1 MPYRRFGFDD
11 AGFGFDQF
19 PFDST
24 LAYHE
29 IQAGK
34 TLPAFFASATVQS
47 RTPARAEVTA
57 TTTFAAPSATA
68 AVQSRTPARAEVTA
82 TTTFAASSAATSLV
96 RTKRLEAEC
105 ADIPMG
111 VPDSHDATSIL
122 FQSVFPFVPTSFVVG
137 GGSTRLIQLAF
148 NSANGLSN
156 FETIGPDLIS
166 EWEQSPAAI
175 HLIAGNGAVAL
186 GGPDAL
192 DNTADDDS
200 APYAWSMGT
209 QDRADLAAWL
219 ATYAGDAVTLR
230 ICGATTNYLK
240 VAASRTLP
248 ATVSTVALSKTS
260 VVVRQALQCSV
271 AYVAAGYTAALQTR
285 TPARHVITASRS
297 SPAVSATTTLNHH
310 EQLTGDKTLPVL
322 AGTVALQT
330 RAPARRVVAVSR
342 TFPAPIAT
350 VAVLSESPLTASA
363 GYGNITTAATVLTRA
378 PARLSIAADRAFGAF
393 TSALDLL
400 KLEPRLTLADFNAGN
415 LRVDALAL
423 ITRRG
428 TGSVLWNRA
437 GSRFGGSDTLD
448 DGEINIGNPDTPITR
463 IRHTSATRLQLNDDG
478 GITLSTYFGAS
489 GDGFESTIWFQ
500 TIDGVASFTTDGNI
514 ATPGP
519 GGGYIW
525 FAIPAD
531 VNALLADVA
540 VTDHFIFAI
549 TRPALVFAV
558 TAAGRFN
565 PVVGT
570 VSVQQRNAARH
581 VITPSSAFGAFAGT
595 VAVAKRRTDEI
606 LTAAT
611 RYQAAA
617 PYTAVVNK
625 RVFIEELTAA
635 RTFPDPT
642 FNLFVQRRQGI
653 FIPIGA
659 VAAFDPH
666 VVETAALLQREA
678 ARRAV
683 TAGEIYAAATLSV
696 SLLSRLAQRREL
708 TAART
713 FPAFAG
719 DAATLKQK
727 PLIAV
732 ATFPA
737 LLGAVDL
744 LSLLADRHVITA
756 ARAFPPLANATATL
770 DTRRPIRKALTA
782 ATAYG
787 APAYAAA
794 LEKRIPLTA
803 AATRAAI
810 AAAAAVL
817 SATPKREPLELAP
830 YQTVAAAYAAAV
842 LQRIALRHVLRPS
855 RDVTPPSYTT
865 SINTKIPLQA
875 AVGYA
880 AYTTALT
887 LSQTAPLRTP
897 LRFVGY
903 RAFGFDSAGVGFD
916 QAPFSPVPVGS
927 VPFTGTVAVLQR
939 IAVRHTMR
947 AGGFY
952 GATTFTAALGKRIPL
967 TAVRAFVAASP
978 TASVQTRVAAR
989 VELQADSTYG
999 AVAASADLLQRTAG
1013 RIPLTAARI
1022 ALALSSTVRV
1032 DTLEPARNAVTA
1044 ATTYAAH
1051 TTALDLLQRIANR
1064 IPITADSTFPAISGA
1079 AEMSKRIPLPAS
1091 VAYGAASS
1099 TVALQKLTIMQKA
1112 VAGATTYGIA
1122 TYTAALQQRTSL
1134 RRPLLVDA
1142 TLPAYV
1148 SALGLRKRIPL
1159 TASATHAALLAAA
1172 AILIRIPDRF
1182 QVEPERQFPEFVG
1195 ILFMS
1200 KTTSMQ
1206 KAVLADR
1213 SFFATTHTASVL
1225 KRAPVRHVVTA
1236 AALLP
1241 FQRGQAAVLTR
1252 TPIPGILNL
1261 DANATYNAI
1270 VAATTLELRRAVG
1283 KALTAG
1289 ETFPPAVYS
1298 AHLDKG
1304 AAMPPDIVM
1313 GLMLVLAG
1321 YDNLRIMWVQP
1332 GLGTGILLNYEFE
1345 LDGSGVWTSTTSAAA
1360 EYTIAGLQPDTAY
1373 AISVRAVS
1381 NVGRGPGSATLMTR
1395 TLPITIPSVPLD
1407 LRAMPPGGERIDLS
1421 WHLPITDGGSPIT
1434 NYEIRVA
1441 GPDGVEYPVEST
1453 GNAGLAYRASGLALY
1468 QRYGFQVRAV
1478 NSMGRS
1484 DYTGIVYATPVILP
1498 AVLPRVGQRIPL
1510 LDLDRQSLILRLAS
1524 RDTRLRVWYQ
1534 PSDSAWYAS
1543 LESPANS
1550 PAITSRKITT
1560 GTGLLDNLPDVLPG
1574 NFVCRA
1580 IDDDSTASEPARD
1593 AWRRQTHGLFYV
1605 EA

>member
-34 TLPAFFASATVQS
+34 TLPAFFASATVLS
-47 RTPARAEVTA
+47 RLYEIQAGKTLPVLSA
-57 TTTFAAPSATA
+57 SATL
-68 AVQSRTPARAEVTA
+68 RTRRDEQQ
-82 TTTFAASSAATSLV
+82 
-96 RTKRLEAEC
+96 C

-148 NSANGLSN
+148 DSANGLAN

-240 VAASRTLP
+240 VSASRTLP

-297 SPAVSATTTLNHH
+297 FPAAAATTTLNHH

-330 RAPARRVVAVSR
+330 RAPARRVVAASR

-350 VAVLSESPLTASA
+350 AAVLSESPLTASV

-378 PARLSIAADRAFGAF
+378 PARKLLTADRAFGAF

-437 GSRFGGSDTLD
+437 GSRFGGNDTLD

-500 TIDGVASFTTDGNI
+500 TIDGVASFTTAGNI

-581 VITPSSAFGAFAGT
+581 VITPAATFGAFAGT

-708 TAART
+708 TAAWT

-732 ATFPA
+732 VTFPA

-756 ARAFPPLANATATL
+756 AGAFPTLANATATL
-770 DTRRPIRKALTA
+770 ETSRPIRKALTA

-787 APAYAAA
+787 ASTYAAA

-810 AAAAAVL
+810 VAAAAVL
-817 SATPKREPLELAP
+817 SATPKREPLELAA
-830 YQTVAAAYAAAV
+830 YQSVAAAYAAAV
-842 LQRIALRHVLRPS
+842 LQRIALRHFLRAA
-855 RDVTPPSYTT
+855 RDEPPPTYTT
-865 SINTKIPLQA
+865 SINTKISLQA

-880 AYTTALT
+880 AYAAALT
-887 LSQTAPLRTP
+887 LLQTAPLRTP
-897 LRFVGY
+897 LRFAGY

-916 QAPFSPVPVGS
+916 QAPFSPAHVGS
-927 VPFTGTVAVLQR
+927 VPFAATVAVLQR
-939 IAVRHTMR
+939 IAVRHTVR
-947 AGGFY
+947 AGSFY
-952 GATTFTAALGKRIPL
+952 GAATFTAALGKRIPL
-967 TAVRAFVAASP
+967 TAVRSFVAASP

-999 AVAASADLLQRTAG
+999 AVAAVAGLLQRAAN

-1022 ALALSSTVRV
+1022 ALAISATVRV
-1032 DTLEPARNAVTA
+1032 DTLEPARNPATA

-1079 AEMSKRIPLPAS
+1079 AAISKRIPLPAS
-1091 VAYGAASS
+1091 VAYSAAIF
-1099 TVALQKLTIMQKA
+1099 TAALQKLTIMQKA

-1134 RRPLLVDA
+1134 RYPLLADA
-1142 TLPAYV
+1142 TLPAYT
-1148 SALGLRKRIPL
+1148 SALGLRKRISL
-1159 TASATHAALLAAA
+1159 TASATRAALLAAA

-1182 QVEPERQFPEFVG
+1182 PVEPERQFPEFVG
-1195 ILFMS
+1195 VAAMS

-1213 SFFATTHTASVL
+1213 SFFALTTTVSVL
-1225 KRAPVRHVVTA
+1225 KRAPVRHVVAA

-1241 FQRGQAAVLTR
+1241 FQRGQAAVLIR

-1261 DANATYNAI
+1261 NADATYNAI
-1270 VAATTLELRRAVG
+1270 VAATTVELRRVVG

-1289 ETFPPAVYS
+1289 ENFPPVVYS

-1304 AAMPPDIVM
+1304 AAMPPEIVM
-1313 GLMLVLAG
+1313 GLMLILSG
-1321 YDNLRIMWVQP
+1321 HTTLRIMWLQP
-1332 GLGTGILLNYEFE
+1332 GLGTGILLTYEYE
-1345 LDGSGVWTSTTSAAA
+1345 LNGSGVWVSTMSAATDF
-1360 EYTIAGLQPDTAY
+1360 TITGLSPDTAY
-1373 AISVRAVS
+1373 SISVRAVT
-1381 NVGRGPGSATLMTR
+1381 NVGRGPGSATLAAR
-1395 TLPITIPSVPLD
+1395 TLATVAPTVPQFV
-1407 LRAMPPGGERIDLS
+1407 RADAPGGPFIDLT
-1421 WHLPITDGGSPIT
+1421 WNLPTDDGGAVIARYDVLVT
-1434 NYEIRVA
+1434 
-1441 GPDGVEYPVEST
+1441 GPDGVAFPVEST
-1453 GNAGLAYRASGLALY
+1453 GTTATNYRVRGLRLF

-1478 NSMGRS
+1478 NSVGNGP
-1484 DYTGIVYATPVILP
+1484 YTDIIYAIPVG
-1498 AVLPRVGQRIPL
+1498 AEVGVASSGQRIPL
-1510 LDLDRQSLILRLAS
+1510 LDLDRQSMIVRLGGMDC
-1524 RDTRLRVWYQ
+1524 RIQVWFQ
-1534 PSDSAWYAS
+1534 PSDSAWYAA
-1543 LESPANS
+1543 LEVPTNTPIISGRRLVVGA
-1550 PAITSRKITT
+1550 
-1560 GTGLLDNLPDVLPG
+1560 GLLDRLPDVLPG
-1574 NFVCRA
+1574 NIVCRA
-1580 IDDDSTASEPARD
+1580 LDDDSGRVDPARD
-1593 AWRRQTHGLFYV
+1593 AWQRQTHGLVF
-1605 EA
+1605 EPAT